1 MEMIARRQKPAK
13 RSVRRITHWT
23 EQHNQLFLAYAEY
36 LQESDD
42 LDYVL
47 MAMVDSIT
55 DEDEQFRR
63 LATRDVVES
72 SAESEGDVG
81 ADAAVH
87 DGAVTGELRPV
98 AALRDAVAEEDDAAG
113 HHRF

>member
-47 MAMVDSIT
+47 MAMV
-55 DEDEQFRR
+55 E
-63 LATRDVVES
+63 
-72 SAESEGDVG
+72 
-81 ADAAVH
+81 
-87 DGAVTGELRPV
+87 
-98 AALRDAVAEEDDAAG
+98 AVAKQDEEFDVWQAKNPNAGQAVAKPKKAQKPKRIADRTAA
-113 HHRF
+113 